1 MFPFFIGLLV
11 GLAVSLF
18 LFLLSRK
25 ELKQA
30 EEARLR
36 VEQEKRIAVNFM
48 HNMALAMSR
57 EPSRKDLLSR
67 INHAVVTGTGALCCC
82 IFEKVAGDR
91 LKGVAVEGLFPPQR
105 PLSQNT
111 LDQALTRSQ
120 MLEQILRSEEI
131 EMGEGIIGEVAKTRE
146 GVLIPVAEN
155 DPRII
160 QHKDPSL
167 AVRSMIVTPLLFDDR
182 LLGVLAVANPDD
194 DRSFSAMDQA
204 LVISMAEQAA
214 LALHNLD
221 NLNDRIEKQKL
232 DLDLTLA
239 RDVQGLLLPTAFPD
253 TDELEIH
260 ALYTPAQKVSG
271 DFYDVIPLQD
281 GRIGIAIADVSGKGI
296 PASLLM
302 AICHTSLRH
311 YAQAHESPAKVLC
324 QLNAVMSAEMRKDM
338 FITLVYAVIDPVANT
353 LTLARAGHELPLH
366 LHRSENGEYAVE
378 PVDSE
383 GMALGMVSCDIFD
396 EVIQDKTIP
405 FAQGESFLLY
415 TDGVTEATNPDQE
428 EYSAK
433 RLRNLFKSLRE
444 ERPERINQEIFES
457 LEQFKGDN
465 QHLDDITLVAVRRK
479 VAAIVP
485 AKV

>member
-1 MFPFFIGLLV
+1 MLPFIIGLLA
-11 GLAVSLF
+11 GLCLSFF

-25 ELKQA
+25 ELKQV
-30 EEARLR
+30 EESRLR
-36 VEQEKRIAVNFM
+36 VDQEKRIAVNFM

-67 INHAVVTGTGALCCC
+67 INHAVITGTGALCCC
-82 IFEKVAGDR
+82 IFEKVEGDR

-105 PLSQNT
+105 PLSQKA
-111 LDQALTRSQ
+111 LEQALTRSQ

-131 EMGEGIIGEVAKTRE
+131 QMGEGIIGEVAQTRK

-155 DPRII
+155 DPRIV

-194 DRSFSAMDQA
+194 DRSFSTMDEA

-239 RDVQGLLLPTAFPD
+239 RDVQSLLLPTSFPD
-253 TDELEIH
+253 STELEIH

-271 DFYDVIPLQD
+271 DFYDVITLPED
-281 GRIGIAIADVSGKGI
+281 RVGVAIADVSGKGI

-311 YAQAHESPAKVLC
+311 YAQAYESPAEVLRK
-324 QLNAVMSAEMRKDM
+324 LNAVMSAEMRKDM
-338 FITLVYAVIDPVANT
+338 FITLVYAVIDPAANT

-366 LHRSENGEYAVE
+366 LHRTSIGEFIAE
-378 PVDSE
+378 PVGSE
-383 GMALGMVSCDIFD
+383 GMALGMVPCDIFD
-396 EVIQDKTIP
+396 EVIQDVTIP
-405 FAQGESFLLY
+405 FAAGESFLLY
-415 TDGVTEATNPDQE
+415 TDGVTETTNLDDE
-428 EYSAK
+428 EYSSK

-444 ERPERINQEIFES
+444 ERPERVNQEIFES
-457 LEQFKGDN
+457 LEHFKGDS
-465 QHLDDITLVAVRRK
+465 QHIDDITLVAVRRK
-479 VAAIVP
+479 SQQST
-485 AKV
+485 

>member
-11 GLAVSLF
+11 GLAASAF
-18 LFLLSRK
+18 LFLYSRK

-30 EEARLR
+30 EESRMR

-67 INHAVVTGTGALCCC
+67 INHAIVTGTGALCCC
-82 IFEKVAGDR
+82 IFEKVQGDK

-111 LDQALTRSQ
+111 ADQALTRSQ
-120 MLEQILRSEEI
+120 LLEKILRSEVI
-131 EMGEGIIGEVAKTRE
+131 EMGEGIIGEVAQTRE
-146 GVLIPVAEN
+146 GVLIPNAEN
-155 DPRII
+155 DPRIVH
-160 QHKDPSL
+160 HKDPSL

-194 DRSFSAMDQA
+194 DRSFSSMDEA
-204 LVISMAEQAA
+204 LVVSMAEQAA

-239 RDVQGLLLPTAFPD
+239 RDVQGLLLPTAFPN
-253 TDELEIH
+253 TDQLEVH

-271 DFYDVIPLQD
+271 DFYDVIPLKNGQF
-281 GRIGIAIADVSGKGI
+281 GVAIADVSGKGI

-311 YAQAHESPAKVLC
+311 YAQAYDSPADVLR
-324 QLNAVMSAEMRKDM
+324 QLNSVMSAEMRKDM
-338 FITLVYAVIDPVANT
+338 FITLVYAVIDPVNNT

-366 LHRSENGEYAVE
+366 LHKVENGEYTTTAVE
-378 PVDSE
+378 SE
-383 GMALGMVSCDIFD
+383 GMALGMVPCDIFD
-396 EVIQDKTIP
+396 EVIQDKTIT
-405 FAQGESFLLY
+405 FAEGESFLLY
-415 TDGVTEATNPDQE
+415 TDGVTETANLDGD

-444 ERPERINQEIFES
+444 EAPERINQEIFES
-457 LEQFKGDN
+457 LEHFKGDN

-479 VAAIVP
+479 AP
-485 AKV
+485 SHN